1 MMTKFSFLVELSLL
15 DAALIH
21 LQKLSNSTVAK
32 ESKASNQIFINIY
45 LSIVTIFSVYTITI
59 QFKS

>member
-1 MMTKFSFLVELSLL
+1 MTKFSFLVELSLL